1 LQWPPGK
8 FIVDRHEG
16 DQEDA
21 YNGTSKFHKT
31 TVLPRGIAANRGK
44 VLARNKY
51 NRIPKCYKE
60 A

>member
-1 LQWPPGK
+1 MAPVK
-8 FIVDRHEG
+8 SIVDRHEG